1 MTISLQL
8 GFTDYEQTYAKK
20 KTRRQIFLDEM
31 EATLPWDSFQ
41 ALIQPVY
48 YKPTAKGGR
57 PPFSLEVMLRI
68 HLLQQWFTLSDPLME
83 EMLIDTPCFRRFARI
98 DMIEG
103 RIPDETTILNFR
115 HLLEEH
121 QIAEQIFESVN
132 QSLTEKGVMLKEGT
146 ILDATIINAP
156 SSTKNKKGER
166 DPEMHSVAKGNQW
179 FFGMRCHIGV
189 DAASGLVHS
198 VVSTAAN
205 VHELNT
211 AADRVHGEER
221 VIYGDAGHIGIEKR
235 DAFKD
240 CEAEMCIAMKPGQR
254 RVLPDTPEGR
264 LLDLI
269 ETAKAHFRAKV
280 EHPFRIIKCQFGF
293 RKVYYRG
300 IIKNDLKLKML
311 FALANLWFVRK
322 RCPCIA

>member
-1 MTISLQL
+1 MAAPLQL

-20 KTRRQIFLDEM
+20 KTRRQRFLDEM
-31 EATLPWDSFQ
+31 EATLPWNAFL
-41 ALIQPVY
+41 ALISPVY
-48 YKPTAKGGR
+48 HRPSAKGGR
-57 PPFSLEVMLRI
+57 PPFPLEVMLRI

-83 EMLIDTPCFRRFARI
+83 EMLIDTPCFRRFAGI
-98 DMIEG
+98 DMVED

-115 HLLEEH
+115 HLLEENR
-121 QIAEQIFESVN
+121 IAEQILETVN
-132 QSLTEKGVMLKEGT
+132 QSLREKGVMLKEGT

-156 SSTKNKKGER
+156 SSTKNKTGER

-221 VIYGDAGHIGIEKR
+221 VIYGDSGHIGIEKR
-235 DAFKD
+235 EAFKD
-240 CEAEMCIAMKPGQR
+240 CEAEMRIAIKPGQR

-264 LLDLI
+264 LLNLM
-269 ETAKAHFRAKV
+269 EAAKAHVRAKV

-293 RKVYYRG
+293 RKVFYRG
-300 IIKNDLKLKML
+300 IRKNNLKLTML
-311 FALANLWFVRK
+311 FALANLWMVRE
-322 RCPCIA
+322 RCPSTA

>member
-1 MTISLQL
+1 MAAPLQL

-20 KTRRQIFLDEM
+20 KTRRQRFLDEM
-31 EATLPWDSFQ
+31 EATVPWDAFL
-41 ALIQPVY
+41 ALISPVY
-48 YKPTAKGGR
+48 HRPSAKGGR
-57 PPFSLEVMLRI
+57 PPFPLEVMLRI

-83 EMLIDTPCFRRFARI
+83 EMLIDTPCFRRFAGI
-98 DMIEG
+98 DMVED

-115 HLLEEH
+115 HLLEENR
-121 QIAEQIFESVN
+121 IAEQILETVN
-132 QSLTEKGVMLKEGT
+132 QSLREKGVMLKEGT

-156 SSTKNKKGER
+156 SSTKNKTGER

-211 AADRVHGEER
+211 APDRVHGEER
-221 VIYGDAGHIGIEKR
+221 VIYGDSGHIGIEKR
-235 DAFKD
+235 EAFKD
-240 CEAEMCIAMKPGQR
+240 CEAEMRIAMKPGQR

-264 LLDLI
+264 LLDLM
-269 ETAKAHFRAKV
+269 EAAKAHVRAKV

-293 RKVYYRG
+293 RKVFYRG
-300 IIKNDLKLKML
+300 IRKNNLKLTML
-311 FALANLWFVRK
+311 FALANLWMVRE
-322 RCPCIA
+322 RCPSTA

>member
-1 MTISLQL
+1 MAAPLQL
-8 GFTDYEQTYAKK
+8 GFTDNEQTYAKK
-20 KTRRQIFLDEM
+20 KTRRQRFLDEM
-31 EATLPWDSFQ
+31 EATVPWDAFL
-41 ALIQPVY
+41 ALISPVY
-48 YKPTAKGGR
+48 HRPSAKGGR
-57 PPFSLEVMLRI
+57 PPFPLETMLRI

-83 EMLIDTPCFRRFARI
+83 EMLIDTPCFRRFAGI
-98 DMIEG
+98 DMVED

-115 HLLEEH
+115 HLLEENR
-121 QIAEQIFESVN
+121 IAEQILETVN
-132 QSLTEKGVMLKEGT
+132 QSLRDKGVMLKEGT

-156 SSTKNKKGER
+156 SSTKNKTGER

-221 VIYGDAGHIGIEKR
+221 VIYGDSGHIGIEKR
-235 DAFKD
+235 EAFKD
-240 CEAEMCIAMKPGQR
+240 CEAEMRIAIKPGQR

-264 LLDLI
+264 LLDLM
-269 ETAKAHFRAKV
+269 EAAKAHVRAKV
-280 EHPFRIIKCQFGF
+280 EHPFRIIKSQFGF
-293 RKVYYRG
+293 RKVFYRG
-300 IIKNDLKLKML
+300 IRKNNLKLTML
-311 FALANLWFVRK
+311 FALANLWMVRE
-322 RCPCIA
+322 RCPSTA

>member
-1 MTISLQL
+1 MATPLQL

-20 KTRRQIFLDEM
+20 KTRRQRFLDEM
-31 EATLPWDSFQ
+31 EATVPWESFL

-48 YKPTAKGGR
+48 YKPTTKGGR
-57 PPFSLEVMLRI
+57 PPFPLEVMLRI

-83 EMLIDTPCFRRFARI
+83 EMLIDTPCFRRFSGI
-98 DMIEG
+98 DMIDD

-115 HLLEEH
+115 HLLEDH
-121 QIAEQIFESVN
+121 QIAEQLLENVN
-132 QSLTEKGVMLKEGT
+132 QALSVKGVMLKEGT

-198 VVSTAAN
+198 VVNTAAN

-211 AADRVHGEER
+211 RAERTHGEEH

-240 CEAEMCIAMKPGQR
+240 CEAEMRIAMKPGER
-254 RVLPDTPEGR
+254 RALPDTAEGR

-269 ETAKAHFRAKV
+269 EAAKAHFRAKV
-280 EHPFRIIKCQFGF
+280 EHPLRIIKCQSGF
-293 RKVYYRG
+293 RKVFYRG
-300 IIKNDLKLKML
+300 IRKNDLKLKML
-311 FALANLWFVRK
+311 FALPICGSYESVVLV
-322 RCPCIA
+322 

>member
-1 MTISLQL
+1 MAAPLQL

-20 KTRRQIFLDEM
+20 KTRRQRFLDEM
-31 EATLPWDSFQ
+31 EATVPWDAFL
-41 ALIQPVY
+41 ALISPVY
-48 YKPTAKGGR
+48 HRPSTKGGR
-57 PPFSLEVMLRI
+57 PPFPLEVMLRI

-83 EMLIDTPCFRRFARI
+83 EMLIDTPCFRRFAGI
-98 DMIEG
+98 DMVED

-115 HLLEEH
+115 HLLEENR
-121 QIAEQIFESVN
+121 IAEQILETVN
-132 QSLTEKGVMLKEGT
+132 QSLREKGVMLKEGT

-156 SSTKNKKGER
+156 SSTKNKRGER

-221 VIYGDAGHIGIEKR
+221 VIYGDSGHIGIEKR
-235 DAFKD
+235 EEFKD
-240 CEAEMCIAMKPGQR
+240 CDAEMRIAMKPGQR
-254 RVLPDTPEGR
+254 RVLADTPEGR
-264 LLDLI
+264 LLDLM
-269 ETAKAHFRAKV
+269 EAAKAHIRAKV

-293 RKVYYRG
+293 RKVFYRG
-300 IIKNDLKLKML
+300 IRKNNLKLTML
-311 FALANLWFVRK
+311 FALANLWMVRE
-322 RCPCIA
+322 RCPSTA

>member
-1 MTISLQL
+1 MQAVVPWKALVDLMATH
-8 GFTDYEQTYAKK
+8 YP
-20 KTRRQIFLDEM
+20 KTG
-31 EATLPWDSFQ
+31 S
-41 ALIQPVY
+41 
-48 YKPTAKGGR
+48 KGGR
-57 PPFSLEVMLRI
+57 PPYPLETMLRI
-68 HLLQQWFTLSDPLME
+68 HLMQQWFTLSDPLME
-83 EMLIDTPCFRRFARI
+83 EMLIDTPCFRRFAGI
-98 DMIEG
+98 DMVED

-115 HLLEEH
+115 HLLEENR
-121 QIAEQIFESVN
+121 IAEQILETVN
-132 QSLTEKGVMLKEGT
+132 QSLREKGVILKEGT

-166 DPEMHSVAKGNQW
+166 DPEMHSMAKGNQW

-221 VIYGDAGHIGIEKR
+221 VIYGDSGHIGIEKR
-235 DAFKD
+235 EAFKD
-240 CEAEMCIAMKPGQR
+240 CETEMRIAMKPEQR

-264 LLDLI
+264 LLDLM
-269 ETAKAHFRAKV
+269 EAAKAHVRAKV

-293 RKVYYRG
+293 RKVFYRG
-300 IIKNDLKLKML
+300 IRKNNLKLTML
-311 FALANLWFVRK
+311 FALANLWMMRE
-322 RCPCIA
+322 RCPSTA

>member
-1 MTISLQL
+1 MAAPLQL

-20 KTRRQIFLDEM
+20 KTRRQRFLDEM
-31 EATLPWDSFQ
+31 EATVPWDPFL
-41 ALIQPVY
+41 ALISPVY
-48 YKPTAKGGR
+48 HRPSAKGGR
-57 PPFSLEVMLRI
+57 PPFPLEVMLRI

-83 EMLIDTPCFRRFARI
+83 EMLIDTPCFRRFAGI
-98 DMIEG
+98 DMVED

-115 HLLEEH
+115 HLLEENR
-121 QIAEQIFESVN
+121 IAEQILETVN
-132 QSLTEKGVMLKEGT
+132 QSLREKGVMLKEGT

-221 VIYGDAGHIGIEKR
+221 VIYGDSGHIGIEKR
-235 DAFKD
+235 EAFKD
-240 CEAEMCIAMKPGQR
+240 CEAEMRIAMKPGQR

-264 LLDLI
+264 LLDLM
-269 ETAKAHFRAKV
+269 EAAKAHVRAKV

-293 RKVYYRG
+293 RKVFYRG
-300 IIKNDLKLKML
+300 IRKNNLKLTML
-311 FALANLWFVRK
+311 FALANLWMMRE
-322 RCPCIA
+322 RCPSTA

>member
-1 MTISLQL
+1 MAAPLQL

-20 KTRRQIFLDEM
+20 KTRRQRFLDEM
-31 EATLPWDSFQ
+31 EATVPWDAFL
-41 ALIQPVY
+41 ALISPAY
-48 YKPTAKGGR
+48 HRPSAKGGR
-57 PPFSLEVMLRI
+57 PPFPLEVMLRI

-83 EMLIDTPCFRRFARI
+83 EMLIDTPCFRRFAGI
-98 DMIEG
+98 DMVED

-115 HLLEEH
+115 HLLEENR
-121 QIAEQIFESVN
+121 IAEQILETVN
-132 QSLTEKGVMLKEGT
+132 QSLREKGVMLKEGT

-221 VIYGDAGHIGIEKR
+221 VIYGDSGHIGIER
-235 DAFKD
+235 REAFKD
-240 CEAEMCIAMKPGQR
+240 CDAEMRIAMKPGQR
-254 RVLPDTPEGR
+254 RVLPDTSEGR
-264 LLDLI
+264 LLDLM
-269 ETAKAHFRAKV
+269 EAAKAHIRAKV

-293 RKVYYRG
+293 RKVFYRG
-300 IIKNDLKLKML
+300 IRKNNLKLTML
-311 FALANLWFVRK
+311 FALANLWMVRE
-322 RCPCIA
+322 RCPSTA

>member
-1 MTISLQL
+1 L
-8 GFTDYEQTYAKK
+8 GFTNYEQTYAKK
-20 KTRRQIFLDEM
+20 KTRRQRFLDEM
-31 EATLPWDSFQ
+31 EATVPWDAFL
-41 ALIQPVY
+41 ALISPVY
-48 YKPTAKGGR
+48 HRPSAKGGR
-57 PPFSLEVMLRI
+57 PPFPLEVMLRI

-83 EMLIDTPCFRRFARI
+83 EMLIDTPCFRRFAGI
-98 DMIEG
+98 DMVED

-115 HLLEEH
+115 HLLEENR
-121 QIAEQIFESVN
+121 IAEQILETVN
-132 QSLTEKGVMLKEGT
+132 QSLREKGVMLKEGT

-211 AADRVHGEER
+211 AADRVHGVER
-221 VIYGDAGHIGIEKR
+221 VFYGDSGHIGIEKR
-235 DAFKD
+235 EAFKD
-240 CEAEMCIAMKPGQR
+240 CEAEMRIAMKPGQR

-264 LLDLI
+264 LLDLM
-269 ETAKAHFRAKV
+269 EAAKAHVRAKV
-280 EHPFRIIKCQFGF
+280 EHPFRIIKSQFGF
-293 RKVYYRG
+293 RKVFYRG
-300 IIKNDLKLKML
+300 IRKNNLKLTML
-311 FALANLWFVRK
+311 FALANLWMVRE
-322 RCPCIA
+322 RCPSTA

>member
-20 KTRRQIFLDEM
+20 KTRRQIFLNEM
-31 EATLPWDSFQ
+31 EATLPWDSFL

-121 QIAEQIFESVN
+121 QIAEQIFENVN
-132 QSLTEKGVMLKEGT
+132 QNLTEKGVMLKEGT

-240 CEAEMCIAMKPGQR
+240 CEAEMRIAMKPGQR

-311 FALANLWFVRK
+311 FALANLWIVRK
-322 RCPCIA
+322 RCPCVA

>member
-31 EATLPWDSFQ
+31 EATLPWDSLL

-121 QIAEQIFESVN
+121 QIAEQIFENVN

-189 DAASGLVHS
+189 DAASDLVHS

-235 DAFKD
+235 DAFKG
-240 CEAEMCIAMKPGQR
+240 CEAEMRIAMKPGQR

>member
-1 MTISLQL
+1 MAAPLQL

-20 KTRRQIFLDEM
+20 KTRRQRFLDEM
-31 EATLPWDSFQ
+31 EATVPWDAFL
-41 ALIQPVY
+41 ALISPVY
-48 YKPTAKGGR
+48 HRPSAKGGR
-57 PPFSLEVMLRI
+57 PPFPLEVMLRI

-83 EMLIDTPCFRRFARI
+83 EMLIDTPCFRRFAGI
-98 DMIEG
+98 DMVED

-115 HLLEEH
+115 HLLEENR
-121 QIAEQIFESVN
+121 IAEQILETVN
-132 QSLTEKGVMLKEGT
+132 QSLREKGVMLKEGT

-211 AADRVHGEER
+211 AADRIHGEER
-221 VIYGDAGHIGIEKR
+221 VIYGDSGHIGIEKR
-235 DAFKD
+235 EAFKD
-240 CEAEMCIAMKPGQR
+240 CDAEMRIAMKPGQR

-264 LLDLI
+264 LLDLM
-269 ETAKAHFRAKV
+269 EAAKAHVRAKV

-293 RKVYYRG
+293 RKVFYRG
-300 IIKNDLKLKML
+300 IRKNNLKLTML
-311 FALANLWFVRK
+311 FALANLWMVRE
-322 RCPCIA
+322 RYPSTA

>member
-1 MTISLQL
+1 MAAPLQL

-20 KTRRQIFLDEM
+20 KTRRQRFLDEM
-31 EATLPWDSFQ
+31 EATVPWDPFL
-41 ALIQPVY
+41 ALISPVY
-48 YKPTAKGGR
+48 YRPSAKGGR
-57 PPFSLEVMLRI
+57 PPFPLEVMLRI

-83 EMLIDTPCFRRFARI
+83 EMLIDTPCFRRFAGI
-98 DMIEG
+98 DMVED

-115 HLLEEH
+115 HLLEENR
-121 QIAEQIFESVN
+121 IAEQILETVN
-132 QSLTEKGVMLKEGT
+132 QSLREKGVMLKEGT

-156 SSTKNKKGER
+156 SSTKNKTGER

-211 AADRVHGEER
+211 APDRVHGEER
-221 VIYGDAGHIGIEKR
+221 VIYGDSGHIGIEKR
-235 DAFKD
+235 EAFKD
-240 CEAEMCIAMKPGQR
+240 CEAEMRIAMKPGQR

-264 LLDLI
+264 LLDLM
-269 ETAKAHFRAKV
+269 EAAKAHVRAKV

-293 RKVYYRG
+293 RKVFYRG
-300 IIKNDLKLKML
+300 IRKNNLKLTML
-311 FALANLWFVRK
+311 FALANLWMVRE
-322 RCPCIA
+322 RCPSTA

>member
-1 MTISLQL
+1 MATPLQL

-20 KTRRQIFLDEM
+20 KTRRQRFLDEM
-31 EATLPWDSFQ
+31 EATVPWESFL

-57 PPFSLEVMLRI
+57 PPFPLEVMLRI

-83 EMLIDTPCFRRFARI
+83 EMLIDTPCFRRFAGI
-98 DMIEG
+98 DMIDD

-115 HLLEEH
+115 HLLEDH
-121 QIAEQIFESVN
+121 QIAEQLLENVN
-132 QSLTEKGVMLKEGT
+132 QALSVKGVMLKEGT

-211 AADRVHGEER
+211 AAERTHGEEH

-240 CEAEMCIAMKPGQR
+240 CEAEMRIAMKPGER
-254 RVLPDTPEGR
+254 RALPDTAEGR

-300 IIKNDLKLKML
+300 ITKNDLKLKML
-311 FALANLWFVRK
+311 FALANLWIVRE

>member
-1 MTISLQL
+1 MAAPLQL

-20 KTRRQIFLDEM
+20 KTRRQRFLDEM
-31 EATLPWDSFQ
+31 EATVPWDAFL
-41 ALIQPVY
+41 ALISPVY
-48 YKPTAKGGR
+48 HRPSAKGGR
-57 PPFSLEVMLRI
+57 PPFPLEVMLRI

-83 EMLIDTPCFRRFARI
+83 EMLIDTPCFRRFAGI
-98 DMIEG
+98 DMVED

-115 HLLEEH
+115 HLLEENR
-121 QIAEQIFESVN
+121 IAEQILETVN
-132 QSLTEKGVMLKEGT
+132 QSLREKGVMLKEGT

-156 SSTKNKKGER
+156 SSTKNKTGER

-221 VIYGDAGHIGIEKR
+221 VIYGDSGHIGIEKR
-235 DAFKD
+235 EAFKD
-240 CEAEMCIAMKPGQR
+240 CEAEMRIAMKPGQR
-254 RVLPDTPEGR
+254 RVLADTPEGR
-264 LLDLI
+264 LLDLM
-269 ETAKAHFRAKV
+269 EAAKAHVRAKV

-293 RKVYYRG
+293 RKVFYRG
-300 IIKNDLKLKML
+300 IRKNNLKLTML
-311 FALANLWFVRK
+311 FALANLWMVRE
-322 RCPCIA
+322 RCPSTA

>member
-31 EATLPWDSFQ
+31 EATLPWDSLL

-121 QIAEQIFESVN
+121 QIAEQIFENVN

-166 DPEMHSVAKGNQW
+166 DPETHSVAKGNQW

-240 CEAEMCIAMKPGQR
+240 CEAEMRIAMKPGQR

-311 FALANLWFVRK
+311 FALANLWIVRK